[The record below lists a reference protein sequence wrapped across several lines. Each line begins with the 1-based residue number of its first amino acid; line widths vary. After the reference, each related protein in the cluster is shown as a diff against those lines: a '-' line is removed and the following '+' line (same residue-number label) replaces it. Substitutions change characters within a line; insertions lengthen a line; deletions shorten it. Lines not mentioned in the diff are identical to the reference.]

1 MSAGD
6 LALIVLEDALW
17 SGIAALGFAVL
28 FNVPRRTLLAC
39 ALCGAAG
46 YAVRTLLIQFGI
58 GIEVATLFG
67 ATLVGFLSMSC
78 ARPCRA
84 PAPIFAICGAIPMV
98 PGTFAYRAMIGF
110 IQVTTAD
117 AATGT
122 PVLTD
127 AGINFVKTGLILAT
141 IAVGIAAPTLLF
153 RRRKPVV

>member
-1 MSAGD
+1 VIAGD
-6 LALIVLEDALW
+6 LILRVLEDALW
-17 SGIAALGFAVL
+17 SGIAALGFAIL
-28 FNVPRRTLLAC
+28 FNVPKRTLLAC

-46 YAVRTLLIQFGI
+46 HAARTLLMEFGN
-58 GIEVATLFG
+58 GIEVATLVG
-67 ATLVGFLSMSC
+67 ATLVGFMSTYC
-78 ARPCRA
+78 ARQCRA

-117 AATGT
+117 AATGG

-141 IAVGIAAPTLLF
+141 IAAGIAAPTLLF